1 MFHIFPVCADPTPT
15 NGAVSNTIFSFNE
28 TITVSC
34 SAGYTVQ
41 GSSTITCQADGT
53 WSDTAIC
60 NPNGKHITLFSH
72 LTKLRYVSFYAVAF
86 KMIAIS
92 LSNMNVYSCILTT
105 MHVARDVM
113 LMLVNMQ
120 FMVCFHVYL
129 IEPFIMMQIVEVLL
143 LLMDWQQQLVQLLA
157 ALQFFPVMLD
167 MTSVRTPQQLS
178 ALHLD
183 GRILQLVTFKVQ
195 FIHSK

>member
-1 MFHIFPVCADPTPT
+1 MSV
-15 NGAVSNTIFSFNE
+15 
-28 TITVSC
+28 
-34 SAGYTVQ
+34 
-41 GSSTITCQADGT
+41 
-53 WSDTAIC
+53 
-60 NPNGKHITLFSH
+60 
-72 LTKLRYVSFYAVAF
+72 
-86 KMIAIS
+86 
-92 LSNMNVYSCILTT
+92 
-105 MHVARDVM
+105 RD
-113 LMLVNMQ
+113 MQ
-120 FMVCFHVYL
+120 FVVCFRVYL
-129 IEPFIMMQIVEVLL
+129 IEPCIMMQIAEVLL